1 MPAQQQGIEI
11 NSNFISEPT
20 HPSAH
25 SVTALLKGTLT
36 VINAELPASTGP
48 LAAEG
53 GQHLPK
59 IQYCEVQVWELDSAT
74 GFATRKQYW
83 ALGSQSVNGTK
94 TEAMCGSVH
103 SSVAPPC

>member
-1 MPAQQQGIEI
+1 MA
-11 NSNFISEPT
+11 
-20 HPSAH
+20 
-25 SVTALLKGTLT
+25 

-94 TEAMCGSVH
+94 TEPCVAACIPQWRQARTDQLKARDQKQHAH
-103 SSVAPPC
+103 SIH

>member
-1 MPAQQQGIEI
+1 MA
-11 NSNFISEPT
+11 
-20 HPSAH
+20 
-25 SVTALLKGTLT
+25 

-83 ALGSQSVNGTK
+83 ALGSHSVNGTK
-94 TEAMCGSVH
+94 KQNHVWQRAFLSGAKHALT
-103 SSVAPPC
+103 SSRHETKNSMLTPLIKADQLPVKTSGVEG